1 MQALVFVEPKSLT
14 FRADIDYDVSA
25 HPAFE
30 AHGGHFHRAVWTSH
44 IKSKH
49 FRDSISLQDYD
60 SAMGILLFV
69 VGLFILMGGVQ
80 MMAIGML
87 GLILIGAFVFSSM
100 VIGKAV
106 FRL

>member
-1 MQALVFVEPKSLT
+1 
-14 FRADIDYDVSA
+14 
-25 HPAFE
+25 
-30 AHGGHFHRAVWTSH
+30 
-44 IKSKH
+44 
-49 FRDSISLQDYD
+49 
-60 SAMGILLFV
+60 MGILLFV